1 MANKNYQIAKF
12 YASMHE
18 LKDKLN
24 GEILPLAV
32 HIGANQEDPSLF
44 ESLEILVTDIEQ
56 HLENYK
62 LTVSEADESEIKK
75 TKSQKANRL

>member
-1 MANKNYQIAKF
+1 MTNKNYQIAKF

-24 GEILPLAV
+24 AEILPLAV
-32 HIGANQEDPSLF
+32 HIGAHAEDPALF
-44 ESLEILVTDIEQ
+44 ESLEVLATDIET

-62 LTVSEADESEIKK
+62 LTV
-75 TKSQKANRL
+75 TKSKLRR